1 MHTSL
6 ESKILELN
14 TMILEG
20 KALEAFEKF
29 YAEDVV
35 MQENAQT
42 PTRGKK
48 ANLEREVEFFRS
60 ITEFRSAQVLSVG
73 VSQDKTY
80 VEWFFDYTHKDWGLK
95 KYHQV
100 AVQTW
105 KDGKIVKEQ
114 FYYGG

>member
-42 PTRGKK
+42 DRK
-48 ANLEREVEFFRS
+48 
-60 ITEFRSAQVLSVG
+60 SV
-73 VSQDKTY
+73 V
-80 VEWFFDYTHKDWGLK
+80 
-95 KYHQV
+95 
-100 AVQTW
+100 
-105 KDGKIVKEQ
+105 
-114 FYYGG
+114 